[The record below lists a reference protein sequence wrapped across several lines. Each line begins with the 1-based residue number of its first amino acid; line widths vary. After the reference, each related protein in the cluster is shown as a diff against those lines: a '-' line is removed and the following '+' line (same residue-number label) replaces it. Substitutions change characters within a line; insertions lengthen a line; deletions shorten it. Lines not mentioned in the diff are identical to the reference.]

1 MRRLRVA
8 IGRFAQETH
17 ALSPLLTE
25 VGDFARAQ
33 LVEGHALLATCGRF
47 TAEVPGF
54 LRDAELSGVVRELRR
69 RGGADVE
76 IVPLVGAWAVPGG
89 PLSRACY
96 AEIEGRMLAAIRRAG
111 PLDAIV
117 MSMHGAMGVDG
128 VRDPES
134 RFLERVRDAAGG
146 ARLAVTLDLHANL
159 TAARVAVADVLVS
172 YHTNPHR
179 DHASTGARAARAVL
193 RMLREGA
200 RPTPAWRSLPM
211 VLGGGSTLDFWPP
224 LRSVFA
230 RVRQIARMPGILDA
244 SVNTC
249 HPWNDDPHLGWSTY
263 VCADGDPAR
272 AERLAD
278 ELAERCWE
286 VRTRLPPRFAT
297 PEEAIE
303 RARRA
308 WLRRKIGTVVFAD
321 VSDVV
326 SAGAIGEST
335 KLVRALVE
343 GAPDLRSYVA
353 VKDAEVAVEFADAPP
368 GTRVN
373 VRVGAKIDRR
383 DDAPYAL
390 AATVRSTHVT
400 GRFGRVVV
408 LDAGRCSVCVTEHRP
423 LVLAPAFYRDLGLD
437 PLCADVC
444 VVKNFFPFL
453 LYFAPYMRDVVFVRT
468 GGITDLDAALRLP
481 MDGPIWPR
489 DDVPDWRERDAL
501 RRGLGGA
508 TRVPRGDAAPA
519 S

>member
-1 MRRLRVA
+1 MKRLRIG

-17 ALSPLLTE
+17 AFSPLLTE
-25 VGDFARAQ
+25 VGDFAQAQ
-33 LVEGHALLATCGRF
+33 LAEGHALLATCERW

-54 LRDAELSGVVRELRR
+54 LRNAELSGAVRELRK

-76 IVPLVGAWAVPGG
+76 VVPLVGAWAIPGG

-96 AEIEGRMLAAIRRAG
+96 EEIEGRMLAAIRRAG

-134 RFLERVRDAAGG
+134 RFLERVREASAG
-146 ARLAVTLDLHANL
+146 ARLGVTLDLHANL
-159 TAARVAVADVLVS
+159 TAARVAAADVLAS

-179 DHASTGARAARAVL
+179 DHAATGARAARALL
-193 RMLREGA
+193 RVLREGA
-200 RPTPAWRSLPM
+200 RPVAAWRSLPM

-224 LRSVFA
+224 LRGVFK
-230 RVRQIARMPGILDA
+230 RVREIAAMPRVLDA

-263 VCADGDPAR
+263 VCTDGDAAL
-272 AERLAD
+272 AERLAE
-278 ELAERCWE
+278 ELAERCWDA
-286 VRTRLPPRFAT
+286 RKHLPPPFAT
-297 PEEAIE
+297 PQEAIA

-308 WLRRKIGTVVFAD
+308 TLRRKIGTIVFAD

-343 GAPDLRSYVA
+343 DAPDLRCYVA
-353 VKDAEVAVEFADAPP
+353 IKDAEVAVGLADARP
-368 GTRVN
+368 GARVE
-373 VRVGAKIDRR
+373 VKVGAKIDTRR
-383 DDAPYAL
+383 DTPYPL
-390 AATVRSTHVT
+390 SATVRSTHVS

-408 LDAGRCSVCVTEHRP
+408 LDAGRCSICVTEHRP
-423 LVLAPAFYRDLGLD
+423 LVLAPAFYKELGLD
-437 PLCADVC
+437 PLRADVC
-444 VVKNFFPFL
+444 MVKNFFPFL
-453 LYFAPYMRDVVFVRT
+453 LYFAPYMRDFVFVRT
-468 GGITDLDAALRLP
+468 GGISDPDAALALP

-501 RRGLGGA
+501 RRGVGSGA
-508 TRVPRGDAAPA
+508 RPAAEAVRAP
-519 S
+519 